1 MNLLGVAGLS
11 RLKVFQPKV
20 EMILDKTVK
29 SVKCKIKVPIFGKK
43 KNFETKKRISDYS
56 KNSVV
61 CIMCLVSWLTF
72 QVLEKKKK
80 KNSVEKTIL
89 ECV

>member
-29 SVKCKIKVPIFGKK
+29 SVKCKIKVPNFGKK
-43 KNFETKKRISDYS
+43 KISKQKRESQITA
-56 KNSVV
+56 K
-61 CIMCLVSWLTF
+61 IPLF
-72 QVLEKKKK
+72 A
-80 KNSVEKTIL
+80 
-89 ECV
+89 